1 MTEIRYI
8 EKPEVFS
15 QVSNRLKAVVI
26 TNDLKNAGFCQKI
39 LLDYYFDENLESL
52 NKNSGIFSK
61 LLNEELY
68 ELIIL
73 DISVENNENQRF
85 LDVLRVF
92 NDEIIDLNKENT
104 SFYLLI
110 SPYLQGQN
118 IEKVLNSHKTGINP
132 NILKIIPKQTYEYL
146 NGNLNKDLMET
157 NENYKDLELVF
168 GCFFEKGGGRK
179 DTISSFE
186 LLDEDPIKAGRMA
199 GNKVINSHIFLRE
212 ITFRLG
218 KLPKFGA

>member
-1 MTEIRYI
+1 MQKKTTKKSSILLLLSYGPPPSLKFLDNFPNFQLLLSEGVSNFLIKPMTPSLLASILGFSKTFDKNFDFSKEIKPFELKKYEIFKESEEKAQIIEEDTMTEIRYI

-73 DISVENNENQRF
+73 DISVENNENQRNVEAVCCVDNF
-85 LDVLRVF
+85 R
-92 NDEIIDLNKENT
+92 
-104 SFYLLI
+104 
-110 SPYLQGQN
+110 
-118 IEKVLNSHKTGINP
+118 
-132 NILKIIPKQTYEYL
+132 
-146 NGNLNKDLMET
+146 
-157 NENYKDLELVF
+157 
-168 GCFFEKGGGRK
+168 
-179 DTISSFE
+179 
-186 LLDEDPIKAGRMA
+186 
-199 GNKVINSHIFLRE
+199 
-212 ITFRLG
+212 TFSQ
-218 KLPKFGA
+218 